1 MNNFKVT
8 FSGASSIGRRA
19 VLATLATAAVAAP
32 SLVLAQKSDLIIGQS
47 APTSGVMAASM
58 HGALEGQQMAFDE
71 VNKKGGINGRALKLV
86 ILDDGFDPNRTLE
99 NAKTLVEQQG
109 AIALFG
115 TVGTAQTAAVLPYIT
130 EKRVPLISAY
140 TGSPALR
147 MKPNRYFF
155 TTQASYIDELVKMT
169 RNLVATQNTR
179 IAVVYQDNEFG
190 KLLQPLAEK
199 IITAEGGIAIGSRPL
214 AVTGADALAVAQS
227 LSSLQPQGVIMLVAG
242 PAVVAYVKANRAAL
256 GVPIYALSLSLNS
269 ALLNALGED
278 ARGLAISRAT
288 PYPWNGITPLPKAFA
303 QQMQRIGKPI
313 DYDHYLGYIN
323 GRVLIEGLRRAGNN
337 LTPEGLTQGMEKL
350 SQLDL
355 GGFRLNYSPQNHH
368 GSNFVEITIVGPG
381 GKFIR

>member
-1 MNNFKVT
+1 MNHVK
-8 FSGASSIGRRA
+8 FSVASSISRRA
-19 VLATLATAAVAAP
+19 VLTTLAATVATP
-32 SLVLAQKSDLIIGQS
+32 SWVHAQKSDLIIGQS
-47 APTSGVMAASM
+47 APISGVMAASM
-58 HGALEGQQMAFDE
+58 QGALEGQQMAFDE
-71 VNKKGGINGRALKLV
+71 INKKGGINGRNLKLV
-86 ILDDGFDPNRTLE
+86 ILDDGFDPTRTLE

-115 TVGTAQTAAVLPYIT
+115 TVGTAQTAAVLPYVA

-147 MKPNRYFF
+147 VKPNRYFF
-155 TTQASYIDELVKMT
+155 TTQASYTDELVKMV

-190 KLLQPLAEK
+190 KLLHPLAEK
-199 IITAEGGIAIGSRPL
+199 IITAEGGTTVGSRPL
-214 AVTGADALAVAQS
+214 AVTGSDALNVAQS
-227 LSSLQPQGVIMLVAG
+227 LSILQPQGVIMLVAG

-288 PYPWNGITPLPKAFA
+288 PYPWNGITPLPKSFA
-303 QQMQRIGKPI
+303 AQMQRIGKPI

-323 GRVLIEGLRRAGNN
+323 GRVLIEGLRKAGNN
-337 LTPEGLTQGMEKL
+337 LTPEGLTLGMEKL
-350 SQLDL
+350 SKIDL

>member
-1 MNNFKVT
+1 MNNIQ

-19 VLATLATAAVAAP
+19 VLTALASTLAAP
-32 SLVLAQKSDLIIGQS
+32 GLAYAQKADLIVGQS
-47 APTSGVMAASM
+47 APTSGVMSASM
-58 HGALEGQQMAFDE
+58 QGALAGEQMAFDE
-71 VNKKGGINGRALKLV
+71 VNKKGGINGRMVKLV
-86 ILDDGFDPNRTLE
+86 ILDDGFDPNRTLD
-99 NAKTLVEQQG
+99 NTKNLVEQQG
-109 AIALFG
+109 AIAMFG
-115 TVGTAQTAAVLPYIT
+115 LVGTAQTAAVLPYLA
-130 EKRVPLISAY
+130 EKKVPLISVY

-147 MKPNRYFF
+147 VKPNRYFF
-155 TTQASYIDELVKMT
+155 TTQASYTDELVKMV

-190 KLLQPLAEK
+190 KLLHPLAEK
-199 IITAEGGIAIGSRPL
+199 IITAEGGTAVGSRPL
-214 AVTGADALAVAQS
+214 AVSGADALAVAQS

-303 QQMQRIGKPI
+303 AQMQRIGKPI

-323 GRVLIEGLRRAGNN
+323 GRILIEGLRKAGGN

-350 SQLDL
+350 GKLDL
-355 GGFRLNYSPQNHH
+355 GGFRLDYSPQNHH
-368 GSNFVEITIVGPG
+368 GSSYVEITIVGPG

>member
-19 VLATLATAAVAAP
+19 VLTTLAAAVSAP
-32 SLVLAQKSDLIIGQS
+32 SLVLAQKTDLIIGQS

-58 HGALEGQQMAFDE
+58 QGALEGQQMAFDE
-71 VNKKGGINGRALKLV
+71 VNKKGGINGRTLKLV

-99 NAKTLVEQQG
+99 NARTLVEQQG

-115 TVGTAQTAAVLPYIT
+115 LVGTAQTAIVLPYLV
-130 EKRVPLISAY
+130 EKKVPLISAY

-147 MKPNRYFF
+147 IKPNRYFF

-242 PAVVAYVKANRAAL
+242 PAVVAYVRANRAAL

-323 GRVLIEGLRRAGNN
+323 GRVLIEGLRKAGNN

>member
-1 MNNFKVT
+1 MNNFNVT

-19 VLATLATAAVAAP
+19 VLTTLAAAVSAP
-32 SLVLAQKSDLIIGQS
+32 SLVLAQKTDLIIGQS

-58 HGALEGQQMAFDE
+58 QGALEGQQMAFDE
-71 VNKKGGINGRALKLV
+71 VNKKGGINGRTLKLV

-99 NAKTLVEQQG
+99 NARTLVEQQG

-115 TVGTAQTAAVLPYIT
+115 LVGTAQTAIVLPYLV
-130 EKRVPLISAY
+130 EKKVPLISAY

-147 MKPNRYFF
+147 IKPNRYFF

-242 PAVVAYVKANRAAL
+242 PAVVAYVRANRAAL

-323 GRVLIEGLRRAGNN
+323 GRVLIEGLRKAGNN

>member
-1 MNNFKVT
+1 M
-8 FSGASSIGRRA
+8 
-19 VLATLATAAVAAP
+19 
-32 SLVLAQKSDLIIGQS
+32 
-47 APTSGVMAASM
+47 
-58 HGALEGQQMAFDE
+58 
-71 VNKKGGINGRALKLV
+71 
-86 ILDDGFDPNRTLE
+86 ILDDGFDPTRTLE

-115 TVGTAQTAAVLPYIT
+115 TVGTAQTAAVLPYVA

-147 MKPNRYFF
+147 VKPNRYFF
-155 TTQASYIDELVKMT
+155 TTQASYADELVKMT
-169 RNLVATQNTR
+169 RNLLATQNNR
-179 IAVVYQDNEFG
+179 IAIVYQDNDFG

-199 IITAEGGIAIGSRPL
+199 IITAEGGTVVGSRPL
-214 AVTGADALAVAQS
+214 AVTGADALNVAQS
-227 LSSLQPQGVIMLVAG
+227 LSSLQPQSVIMLVAG

-288 PYPWNGITPLPKAFA
+288 PYPWNGITPLPKSFA
-303 QQMQRIGKPI
+303 AQMQRIGKPI

-323 GRVLIEGLRRAGNN
+323 GRVLIEGLRKAGNN
-337 LTPEGLTQGMEKL
+337 LTPEGLTLGMEKL
-350 SQLDL
+350 SKIDL